1 MVLNQSPTPNMALV
15 EVVLLAFALIV
26 AGFLLM
32 VISLLL
38 AARGNETKSEA
49 GGVIMIGPVPIV
61 FGTSKNAA
69 LAAAVAAL
77 VVLGLL
83 LFLLALLPK

>member
-1 MVLNQSPTPNMALV
+1 MALV

-38 AARGNETKSEA
+38 AARGGEAKSEA

-77 VVLGLL
+77 MVLGLL
-83 LFLLALLPK
+83 LFLAVLLPK

>member
-1 MVLNQSPTPNMALV
+1 LA

-26 AGFLLM
+26 AGFLLI

-38 AARGNETKSEA
+38 AARGGEARGEA

-69 LAAAVAAL
+69 LVAAVVAL

-83 LFLLALLPK
+83 LFLVALLPK